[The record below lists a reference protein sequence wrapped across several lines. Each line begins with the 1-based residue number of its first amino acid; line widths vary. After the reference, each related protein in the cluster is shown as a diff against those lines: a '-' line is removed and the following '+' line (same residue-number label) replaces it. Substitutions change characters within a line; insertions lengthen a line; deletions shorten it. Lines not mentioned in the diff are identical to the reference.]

1 MNKTHYPNDAAAFY
15 CEGWRFTAETND
27 AGIWTRVP
35 ARCVGTGPEW
45 AAIASQLHGRT
56 DNEIKNLWNTHLK
69 KRLVQMGIDPQTHE
83 PSSTSNSF
91 LKRLPTPSSTCH
103 MAQWESARL
112 EAEAR
117 LSKESLLLIPMCMG
131 KSDSNFFLRLWNS
144 EVGDAFRKFDKG
156 EKIACQ
162 SAISSS
168 STKCESISGFKIEM
182 ALTAAG
188 SSAVGS
194 NQDDNTDCK
203 SYTEDVEELCY

>member
-1 MNKTHYPNDAAAFY
+1 
-15 CEGWRFTAETND
+15 
-27 AGIWTRVP
+27 
-35 ARCVGTGPEW
+35 
-45 AAIASQLHGRT
+45 
-56 DNEIKNLWNTHLK
+56 
-69 KRLVQMGIDPQTHE
+69 MGIDPQTHE

-91 LKRLPTPSSTCH
+91 LKRLPASSSTCH

-144 EVGDAFRKFDKG
+144 EVGDAFQKFDKG

-168 STKCESISGFKIEM
+168 STKCESISGSKIEM